1 MVTGRGNRTTG
12 TALVSKF
19 DSSPKAKEK
28 FAAIIETI
36 SGEKKVGEV
45 CEELGIG
52 EAMFYKMRDRFFAE
66 CLPLLEPRA
75 AGRKPAEKPD
85 AEVTELKAEI
95 EELNKR
101 LIGTECQR
109 DLALLGLET
118 SDFNNEPP
126 AKKKSVADR
135 RKKKRLKR
143 QKKAV
148 RRKK

>member
-12 TALVSKF
+12 TELVSKF
-19 DSSPKAKEK
+19 DASGKAKEK
-28 FAAIIETI
+28 FAAIIETV

-45 CEELGIG
+45 CDELGIG

-85 AEVTELKAEI
+85 TQVAGLKAKI

-109 DLALLGLET
+109 DLALLGLEI
-118 SDFNNEPP
+118 SDFNNEPSS
-126 AKKKSVADR
+126 KKKSAAER
-135 RKKKRLKR
+135 RKKKRLRKQKR
-143 QKKAV
+143 AT

>member
-12 TALVSKF
+12 TALVEKF
-19 DSSPKAKEK
+19 DASVKAKSR

-45 CEELGIG
+45 CDELGIG

-66 CLPLLEPRA
+66 CLPLLEPRV

-85 AEVTELKAEI
+85 AEFSGLKAEI
-95 EELNKR
+95 AELKKR
-101 LIGTECQR
+101 LIGAECQR

-118 SDFNNEPP
+118 ADFNNKPP
-126 AKKKSVADR
+126 AKKKAGAKR
-135 RKKKRLKR
+135 RKKNR
-143 QKKAV
+143 QK
-148 RRKK
+148 